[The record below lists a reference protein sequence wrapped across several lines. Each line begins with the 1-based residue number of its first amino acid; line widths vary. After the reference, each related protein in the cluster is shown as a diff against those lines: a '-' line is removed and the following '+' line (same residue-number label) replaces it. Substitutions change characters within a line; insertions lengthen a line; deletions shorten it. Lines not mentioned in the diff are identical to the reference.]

1 MFLLHLSV
9 LCLGEE
15 GRPLLTHLSSRGDGA
30 HFVSQERSGC
40 SQHKH
45 NPLCSVH
52 YRYQQPSEVAGFW
65 SSFSGNGRIQAQ
77 PSGSYL
83 MNNYVMNSAITRIG
97 LADNLLPWRKY
108 FTYFYPRFLPL
119 SQLIIPYRTFSRTLL
134 RRKLGECCL
143 NVLVH
148 LNENR
153 GFNFSIF
160 WKKKKSLFLL

>member
-1 MFLLHLSV
+1 MFL
-9 LCLGEE
+9 
-15 GRPLLTHLSSRGDGA
+15 GRDQVA
-30 HFVSQERSGC
+30 VSTNTTPCALWAR
-40 SQHKH
+40 
-45 NPLCSVH
+45 

-160 WKKKKSLFLL
+160 WKEKKKSFFSFVKLVVFNPDCDELPVTALSSGY